1 MKFSESLMA
10 ELARVRAGYKPADL
24 RDPGVLRRNLTFVY
38 HVIKGSE
45 NLLSVAIECSTR
57 EKALNAYFRSHL
69 EDERDHCEW
78 LAEDLEM
85 LGVDARAEPVPFL
98 VSEMV
103 GSQYY
108 LLYHVDCAALLGYM
122 AVLECFP
129 IPMETVLALEGVHGS
144 APLRTLRYHAQHDV
158 DHGAAILKVVD
169 GLSTM
174 RQGIVLQNALRTAQ
188 FLGMAIN
195 SF

>member
-1 MKFSESLMA
+1 MRFSESLIA
-10 ELARVRAGYKPADL
+10 ELERVRAGYKRLDL
-24 RDPGVLRRNLTFVY
+24 RDPEVLRRNLTFVY

-45 NLLSVAIECSTR
+45 NLLSVAIQCSTR
-57 EKALNAYFRSHL
+57 EKALNAYFRAHL
-69 EDERDHCEW
+69 EEERDHCGW
-78 LAEDLEM
+78 LSDDLSM
-85 LGVDARAEPVPFL
+85 LGVNAKADAVPFL

-129 IPMETVLALEGVHGS
+129 VPLETVLALEGVHGT
-144 APLRTLRYHAQHDV
+144 APLRTLRYHAEHDV
-158 DHGAAILKVVD
+158 DHGADILKVVD
-169 GLSTM
+169 GLSPL
-174 RQGIVLQNALRTAQ
+174 RQGMVMQNALRTAQ
-188 FLGMAIN
+188 FLGIAIN

>member
-1 MKFSESLMA
+1 MRFSATLLA
-10 ELARVRAGYKPADL
+10 ELERVRAGYKSADL
-24 RDPGVLRRNLTFVY
+24 RDVDVLRRNLTFVY

-45 NLLSVAIECSTR
+45 NLLAVAIQCSTHER
-57 EKALNAYFRSHL
+57 GLNAYFRAHL
-69 EDERDHCEW
+69 EEERDHCKW
-78 LAEDLEM
+78 LEDDLAM
-85 LGVDARAEPVPFL
+85 LGVNARAEGVPFL

-129 IPMETVLALEGVHGS
+129 VPIEAVLALEGIHGT
-144 APLRTLRYHAQHDV
+144 APLRTLRYHAEHDV
-158 DHGAAILKVVD
+158 DHGARLLEVVD
-169 GLSTM
+169 GLAPL
-174 RQGIVLQNALRTAQ
+174 RQGMVMQNALRTAQ
-188 FLGMAIN
+188 FLGIAIN